1 MNEYI
6 TKDEYDALEARLIEI
21 IKMLHGC
28 IRKLEP
34 EPSNESKDAAVG

>member
-6 TKDEYDALEARLIEI
+6 TKEEYDVLESRLIEI

-28 IRKLEP
+28 IKNWNL
-34 EPSNESKDAAVG
+34 SKAMS